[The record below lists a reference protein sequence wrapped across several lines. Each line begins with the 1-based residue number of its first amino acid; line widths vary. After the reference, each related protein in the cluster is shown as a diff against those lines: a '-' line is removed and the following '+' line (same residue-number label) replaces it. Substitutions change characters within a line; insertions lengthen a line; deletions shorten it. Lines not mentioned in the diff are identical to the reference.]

1 MVQIHQKWSQYQSDE
16 ECKEKEK
23 QQGQQ
28 ILCVVIF
35 VKSGNTL
42 THSANSVRER
52 KKRMQSLEK
61 DRCHLDRIGSG
72 RTRDLQD
79 DQDNGKCFSNVL
91 EGQRHCIDQIDI
103 HKGAEHTSAH
113 KCNRVDTLY
122 FQKQQ
127 ISYAHNESLDQSDHD
142 KEHPTSEISSC
153 RSKTGNGFVF
163 VYFLFQD
170 GYQDQ
175 SANPE
180 CQISVERS
188 HSGTVIFHII
198 KYL

>member
-35 VKSGNTL
+35 VKSGNAF

-52 KKRMQSLEK
+52 KKRVQSLEK
-61 DRCHLDRIGSG
+61 DRCHLNRVGSG

-79 DQDNGKCFSNVL
+79 DQNNGKRFSDML
-91 EGQRHCIDQIDI
+91 EGKCHCVDQVDVY
-103 HKGAEHTSAH
+103 KRAEHTGTY

-127 ISYAHNESLDQSDHD
+127 ISYAHNESLD
-142 KEHPTSEISSC
+142 
-153 RSKTGNGFVF
+153 
-163 VYFLFQD
+163 
-170 GYQDQ
+170 
-175 SANPE
+175 
-180 CQISVERS
+180 
-188 HSGTVIFHII
+188 
-198 KYL
+198 